1 MLIAA
6 AVVGLPE
13 RLHACDLHGLI
24 GLDGHGDAVVE
35 QGVGHVVLAQD
46 CRQMSASRWRV
57 TSCTAS
63 CSCPSWSR
71 GSCWASR
78 LRGGAWRSPRSPGS
92 GRPSGVHIARRF
104 GPANRSHIRNILT
117 LVGV

>member
-6 AVVGLPE
+6 AVVGLPV
-13 RLHACDLHGLI
+13 RLHARVLHGHI
-24 GLDGHGDAVVE
+24 VLDGHDDAVVE
-35 QGVGHVVLAQD
+35 HDVGHVVLVQD

-78 LRGGAWRSPRSPGS
+78 LRGGLWRSPRSPGS
-92 GRPSGVHIARRF
+92 GRPSGVHFARRF

>member
-46 CRQMSASRWRV
+46 CRQMSASR
-57 TSCTAS
+57 
-63 CSCPSWSR
+63 
-71 GSCWASR
+71 
-78 LRGGAWRSPRSPGS
+78 
-92 GRPSGVHIARRF
+92 
-104 GPANRSHIRNILT
+104 
-117 LVGV
+117 